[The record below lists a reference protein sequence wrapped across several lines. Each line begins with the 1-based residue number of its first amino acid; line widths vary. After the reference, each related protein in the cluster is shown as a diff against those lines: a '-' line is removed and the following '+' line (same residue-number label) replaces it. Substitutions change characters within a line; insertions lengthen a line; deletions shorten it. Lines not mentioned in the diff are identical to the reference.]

1 MDGILVQRAD
11 KVAFMGVPTSIS
23 ESISATVSGGGI
35 TKAIVDADTFKGKVS
50 NKLGDYV
57 FNYNGTDWSLKS
69 ATVVLTE
76 YGITTQGTAKN
87 GDSITVN
94 YVGAT
99 QKIIYHRMQGFTD
112 MSKSLNPKEYSRQYV
127 TQGTA
132 KNGDSITVNYVGAT
146 QKIIYHRMQGF
157 TDMSKSLNPKEYSRQ
172 YVDEAF
178 EQTDVVGFS
187 PSIAYSFDQY
197 KGNAVH
203 DDLVQLSDNEAVGT
217 SAVRTI
223 VIVDFTK
230 PTDKDGEYKATS
242 RDFSVIPD
250 SEGGSMDAYTYSGN
264 FKVKGNKVDGTATT
278 NDDWLTLEFVKA

>member
-76 YGITTQGTAKN
+76 YGIT
-87 GDSITVN
+87 
-94 YVGAT
+94 
-99 QKIIYHRMQGFTD
+99 
-112 MSKSLNPKEYSRQYV
+112 